1 MKKAR
6 IILALTLL
14 CLLTLSLWLNLQTGV
29 YARDYFLTR
38 KGPNQFGDVT
48 MTAQDGAWRFTG
60 AIGQETVDALLT
72 AEGDRITV
80 DLGDGEPLTATWDG
94 EHLLDES
101 GLPLGVGEVIIVING
116 QSSPM
121 SRYALATALTRMAL
135 GAVEHRGSVW
145 VALLGAALY
154 ILGAVTYLYPEQAH
168 FFLSRWQYEHA
179 ELSDAGILA
188 ERIGAVVTMVGSAVI
203 MFLPIFL

>member
-14 CLLTLSLWLNLQTGV
+14 CLLPLSLWLNLRTGV
-29 YARDYFLTR
+29 YAGDRFLPR
-38 KGPNQFGDVT
+38 KGSGQFGNVT

-60 AIGQETVDALLT
+60 AVGQETVDALLT
-72 AEGDRITV
+72 AEGDRVTV
-80 DLGDGEPLTATWDG
+80 EWGDGGFLTGAWDG
-94 EHLLDES
+94 ERLLDEN
-101 GLPLGVGEVIIVING
+101 GLPLGVGEVIITING

-121 SRYALATALTRMAL
+121 SRYAMAAALTRMAF
-135 GAVEHRGSVW
+135 GAVEHQGSVW
-145 VALLGAALY
+145 MALLGAVLY

-188 ERIGAVVTMVGSAVI
+188 ERAGAVVAMAGSAVI

>member
-6 IILALTLL
+6 IILPLMLL
-14 CLLTLSLWLNLQTGV
+14 CLLPLSLWLNLSTGV

-38 KGPNQFGDVT
+38 KGPNQFGDIT
-48 MTAQDGAWRFTG
+48 MTAHDSAWRFTG

-80 DLGDGEPLTATWDG
+80 DLGDGNPLTGVWDG

-101 GLPLGVGEVIIVING
+101 GLPLGVGEVSIVING

-121 SRYALATALTRMAL
+121 SRYTMATALTRMAL

-154 ILGAVTYLYPEQAH
+154 ILGVVTFLYPEQAH

-188 ERIGAVVTMVGSAVI
+188 ERIGAVVAMAGSTVI